1 MSKTSKLGLGFLDKV
16 KKIKQDYQ
24 SNLTSY
30 NEIQKSIE
38 ESLNY
43 KKRDVGELK
52 LDTSDFSDSNIQKMI
67 EFYSETMNQSKDE
80 VEQKLK
86 ADAQEQLDYLKKA
99 PIMCKNAIENLAAGS
114 AFNMLQSIDLSKID
128 YNKLGINR
136 SDLLDGD
143 VFFDLTQQII
153 VENSD
158 FFPLKNPFEPRSIK
172 PFYILIP

>member
-86 ADAQEQLDYLKKA
+86 ADAQEQLDYLQKA
-99 PIMCKNAIENLAAGS
+99 PVMCKNAIENLAAGS

-128 YNKLGINR
+128 NK
-136 SDLLDGD
+136 
-143 VFFDLTQQII
+143 
-153 VENSD
+153 
-158 FFPLKNPFEPRSIK
+158 PFETQNKGVNEFNYTLPSTGVNITYK
-172 PFYILIP
+172 VLTHGDEQKIQTEIDG